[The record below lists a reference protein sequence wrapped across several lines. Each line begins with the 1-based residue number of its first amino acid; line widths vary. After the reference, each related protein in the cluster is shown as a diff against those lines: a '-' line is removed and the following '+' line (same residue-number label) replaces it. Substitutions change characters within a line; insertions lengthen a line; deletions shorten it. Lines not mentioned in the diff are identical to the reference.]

1 MNSNPFDQQAA
12 IPGIHN
18 IFVVASG
25 KGGVGKSTVAS
36 NLALAL
42 AQKDR
47 SVGLLDCDIY
57 GPSIPRMF
65 GLLNQKPN
73 ITSDNQ
79 ILPLKKYGIK
89 LMSIG
94 FMVPETSAVIWRG
107 PMLFKAIDQ
116 FLKDV
121 KWDQLDD
128 LLIDLPPGTG
138 DVQLTLAQKIPI
150 TGAIV
155 VTTPQNVAL
164 ADVIKSIDMFKTVH
178 VPIVGVVENMS
189 YLRSDQ
195 GPFDLFPKGS
205 LKSYLAENKISLLGE
220 IPFHTSIAMSGET
233 GLPLFYTH
241 PKSFEGEIFVEIA
254 NKIKSICK
262 TGKE

>member
-1 MNSNPFDQQAA
+1 MSQNPFQQQAP
-12 IPGIHN
+12 IPNINN

-25 KGGVGKSTVAS
+25 KGGVGKSTIAS

-42 AQKDR
+42 CKQGQ

-65 GLLNQKPN
+65 GLLNQKPS
-73 ITSDNQ
+73 ITSENK
-79 ILPLKKYGIK
+79 ILPLEKHGIK

-94 FMVPETSAVIWRG
+94 FMVPEGSAVIWRG
-107 PMLFKAIDQ
+107 PILFKAIDQ

-121 KWDQLDD
+121 QWEKLDI

-155 VTTPQNVAL
+155 VTTPQNIAL
-164 ADVIKSIDMFKTVH
+164 SDVIKSIDMFRTVN
-178 VPIVGVVENMS
+178 VPIVGAVENMS
-189 YLRSDQ
+189 YLRSEQ
-195 GPFDLFPKGS
+195 GRVELFPKGN
-205 LKSYLAENKISLLGE
+205 LESYLTENKIPLLAK
-220 IPFHTSIAMSGET
+220 IPFHTSVAMGSEA
-233 GLPLFYTH
+233 GLPLFYTK
-241 PKSFEGEIFVEIA
+241 PESPEGQAFLKVA
-254 NKIKSICK
+254 DKILSL
-262 TGKE
+262 

>member
-1 MNSNPFDQQAA
+1 MNSNPFHQQAP
-12 IPGIHN
+12 IPNIHN
-18 IFVVASG
+18 TFVIASG

-42 AQKDR
+42 SKQGQ

-65 GLLNQKPN
+65 GLLNQKPS
-73 ITSDNQ
+73 ITTENK
-79 ILPLKKYGIK
+79 ILPLEKYGIK

-94 FMVPETSAVIWRG
+94 FMVPEGSAVIWRG
-107 PMLFKAIDQ
+107 PILFKAIDQ

-121 KWDQLDD
+121 KWDQLDV

-150 TGAIV
+150 TGAIIV
-155 VTTPQNVAL
+155 ATPQNIAL
-164 ADVIKSIDMFKTVH
+164 SDVIKSIDMFKTVN

-189 YLRSDQ
+189 YLRSKE
-195 GPFDLFPKGS
+195 GPMDLFPKGN
-205 LKSYLAENKISLLGE
+205 LESYLIENKIPLITK
-220 IPFHTSIAMSGET
+220 IPFHTSVAMGSEA
-233 GLPLFYTH
+233 GLPLVHTS
-241 PKSFEGEIFVEIA
+241 PEGPEGQAFLKIA
-254 NKIKSICK
+254 DTILSL
-262 TGKE
+262 

>member
-1 MNSNPFDQQAA
+1 MSPNPFQQQAP
-12 IPGIHN
+12 IPNIKS

-25 KGGVGKSTVAS
+25 KGGVGKSTIAS

-42 AQKDR
+42 SQQGQD
-47 SVGLLDCDIY
+47 VGLLDCDIY

-65 GLLNQKPN
+65 GLLNQKPP
-73 ITSDNQ
+73 ITPDNK
-79 ILPLKKYGIK
+79 ILPLEKYGIK

-94 FMVPETSAVIWRG
+94 FMVPEGSAVIWRG
-107 PMLFKAIDQ
+107 PILFKAIDQ

-121 KWDQLDD
+121 KWDKLDI

-155 VTTPQNVAL
+155 VTTPQNIAL
-164 ADVIKSIDMFKTVH
+164 SDVVKSIDMFKTVN

-189 YLRSDQ
+189 YLRSEQ
-195 GPFDLFPKGS
+195 GQVDLFPKGN
-205 LKSYLAENKISLLGE
+205 LESYLTENKISLLARV
-220 IPFHTSIAMSGET
+220 PFHTSVAIGSEAGI
-233 GLPLFYTH
+233 PLFHTN
-241 PKSFEGEIFVEIA
+241 PKSPEGQAFLKIA
-254 NKIKSICK
+254 ITIKSL
-262 TGKE
+262 

>member
-1 MNSNPFDQQAA
+1 MRSNPFAQQAA
-12 IPGIHN
+12 IPGIRH

-42 AQKDR
+42 ASLDR
-47 SVGLLDCDIY
+47 RVGLLDCDIY

-65 GLLNQKPN
+65 GLLHRKPALTEDQK
-73 ITSDNQ
+73 
-79 ILPLKKYGIK
+79 ILPLEKHGIK

-94 FMVPETSAVIWRG
+94 FMVEETAAVVWRG

-121 KWDQLDD
+121 EWGSLDD
-128 LLIDLPPGTG
+128 LVIDLPPGTG

-155 VTTPQNVAL
+155 VTTPQNIAL
-164 ADVIKSIDMFKTVH
+164 SDVIKSIDMFKTVKIP
-178 VPIVGVVENMS
+178 VLGTIENMS
-189 YLRSDQ
+189 YFKSDEGQ
-195 GPFDLFPKGS
+195 WPLFPKGS
-205 LKSYLAENKISLLGE
+205 LKSYLTKNQIPLLGE
-220 IPFHTSIAMSGET
+220 IPFHASIAMGGEV
-233 GLPLFYTH
+233 GLPVFHTH
-241 PKSFEGEIFVEIA
+241 PQSFESQIFLKIA
-254 NKIKSICK
+254 KKIVPS
-262 TGKE
+262 T